1 MTNKKDNKNSVAPDE
16 VRALIARL
24 IDRFGNQI
32 NGDTLRAAY
41 YDARGLPVPPTPAT
55 PVLLEA
61 LARLLPTDAPEIHR
75 QLRVANDAIARR
87 NYTAAQPALERAA
100 HLFLANPSP
109 LTHPPAALPATLSA
123 NVAPAPAFDHE
134 YNPLFI
140 AVIRE
145 LFLPFL
151 NPDGDLY
158 EIALTL
164 LERLEREPLSTDLA
178 HELRLFIEAAA
189 PIAIAVSDHA
199 RDLTRLVELML
210 RHLDNFVL
218 EAELARQQVKFI
230 RDALARMH
238 EAGIL
243 EEASE
248 RLEQLIDAQRRVIDE
263 RRQAEVEIRQ
273 LLTVVIERLAAFS
286 SDSNEY
292 AHELQQTL
300 DKVQNAK
307 NLGEL
312 RDALLQTVR
321 RTQFMQHS
329 SEQTAQTAQR
339 IQEELTATRA
349 RMERLEQELRELSQ
363 QTVSD
368 PLTGLMNRRGLENF
382 WNREASRAVRQKTPL
397 SLAVIDLDNFKKFN
411 DTFGHLAGDR
421 ALQHLATIA
430 KRYLRPQDGIA
441 RWGGEEF
448 VIVLPESDVA
458 TAERVVQR
466 VQRELTKALFFY
478 DNQHHV
484 ITFSAGVAEWQGE
497 GERLEELIAR
507 ADEALYRAKRA
518 GKNRVFTA

>member
-1 MTNKKDNKNSVAPDE
+1 LSTKHNKNGATEEELRPI
-16 VRALIARL
+16 IARL
-24 IDRFGNQI
+24 IERFGTRLS
-32 NGDTLRAAY
+32 GDALREVY

-55 PVLLEA
+55 PVLLHA
-61 LARLLPTDAPEIHR
+61 LAKLLPGDPPEIARH
-75 QLRVANDAIARR
+75 LKIAHDALAKR

-100 HLFLANPSP
+100 EWFLANEPE
-109 LTHPPAALPATLSA
+109 HPHSVSATT
-123 NVAPAPAFDHE
+123 APAPQPAAFDRE
-134 YNPLFI
+134 FNALFA

-151 NPDGDLY
+151 NPDGDLH
-158 EIALTL
+158 EIAVSL
-164 LERLEREPLSTDLA
+164 LQRLDAEPLTAELA
-178 HELRLFIEAAA
+178 LELKLFIEAAA

-248 RLEQLIDAQRRVIDE
+248 RLEQLIDAQRQVIDE
-263 RRQAEVEIRQ
+263 RRKAEVEIRE
-273 LLTVVIERLAAFS
+273 LLSVVIERLASFS
-286 SDSNEY
+286 SDSGQY
-292 AHELQQTL
+292 ADELKKTVA
-300 DKVQNAK
+300 KVQQAK
-307 NLGEL
+307 TLTEL
-312 RDALLQTVR
+312 RDVLVQTVE
-321 RTQFMQHS
+321 RTQFMHHS
-329 SEQTAQTAQR
+329 SAQISQTAQR
-339 IQEELTATRA
+339 IQQELLATRE

-382 WNREASRAVRQKTPL
+382 WHREKARALRLQTPL
-397 SLAVIDLDNFKKFN
+397 SLAVLDLDNFKKFN

-421 ALQHLATIA
+421 ALQHLAAIA

-448 VIVLPESDVA
+448 VIVFPETDRSV
-458 TAERVVQR
+458 AERVVLR
-466 VQRELTKALFFY
+466 LQRELTKSLFFY
-478 DNQHHV
+478 DDRHHV
-484 ITFSAGVAEWQGE
+484 ITFSAGVAEWLGDGE
-497 GERLEELIAR
+497 TLEQLVAR
-507 ADEALYRAKRA
+507 ADEALYTAKRA
-518 GKNRVFTA
+518 GKNRVVAARPS